1 MAQSQDGK
9 MLASETT
16 YSSEDEVIESLP
28 LQFTHSINGPKL
40 DFEHDGFPWRDIN
53 IRRNDGSLAYFAD
66 ISVFSR
72 KVPDIILYSNSKE
85 GPIVAVSHFSRAL
98 SIKCGLGS
106 NELSRDWIEMKRSG
120 AFGSTRYRF
129 EYGERKY
136 SLRRTRDAGHGV
148 SGINRVLMSHY
159 QVIDDDSGDTLAV
172 YITSASIGKRKGSLT
187 LVQGV
192 SQELEVLIV
201 IVVASW
207 REKARRRHA
216 AGGGNAGGTS
226 G

>member
-1 MAQSQDGK
+1 M
-9 MLASETT
+9 
-16 YSSEDEVIESLP
+16 
-28 LQFTHSINGPKL
+28 NGQKL
-40 DFEHDGFPWRDIN
+40 DFVHDGFPWRDIN
-53 IRRNDGSLAYFAD
+53 IRRIDGSIAYFAD

-72 KVPDIILYSNSKE
+72 NVPDIRLHSNGKE

-106 NELSRDWIEMKRSG
+106 NELSRDWIEIKRSG
-120 AFGSTRYRF
+120 AFGSTKYRF
-129 EYGERKY
+129 EHGGRKY

-148 SGINRVLMSHY
+148 SAINRVLMSHY
-159 QVIDDDSGDTLAV
+159 QVIDDDSGDILAA

-187 LVQGV
+187 LAQGV
-192 SQELEVLIV
+192 SQELEVLTV
-201 IVVASW
+201 IGVASW